1 MIDNLKMDAEP
12 HIIVCSS
19 GLSFSSTQNLI
30 PNTWTFIYYNK
41 THITTYASLKRQ
53 QEQANKARMSKVP
66 TMNNLQRY

>member
-19 GLSFSSTQNLI
+19 GLSFTSTKNLI

-41 THITTYASLKRQ
+41 RHITTYASLKRQ
-53 QEQANKARMSKVP
+53 HEQANNLRVQ
-66 TMNNLQRY
+66 TMNKSLSY